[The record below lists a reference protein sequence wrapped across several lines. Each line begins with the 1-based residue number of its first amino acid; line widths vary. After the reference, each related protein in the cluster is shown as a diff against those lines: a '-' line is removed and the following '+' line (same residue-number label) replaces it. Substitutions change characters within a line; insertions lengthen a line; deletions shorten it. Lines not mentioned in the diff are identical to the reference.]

1 MYNTNGAFVNF
12 LESHV
17 SGLLNKKHLTYS
29 LVNESME
36 SHDSIYLLF
45 RGSGLCALG
54 ARCKKNLIVR
64 PTSKHM
70 PKVSFISRV
79 LRCRCVWMQL
89 GRGSEIFLTC
99 VRKSSS

>member
-45 RGSGLCALG
+45 RGSGLCARG
-54 ARCKKNLIVR
+54 ARCEKK
-64 PTSKHM
+64 T
-70 PKVSFISRV
+70 
-79 LRCRCVWMQL
+79 
-89 GRGSEIFLTC
+89 
-99 VRKSSS
+99 SSSGPHQSTGLRSASSHVCYGTAVYGCNWVGVRRFS